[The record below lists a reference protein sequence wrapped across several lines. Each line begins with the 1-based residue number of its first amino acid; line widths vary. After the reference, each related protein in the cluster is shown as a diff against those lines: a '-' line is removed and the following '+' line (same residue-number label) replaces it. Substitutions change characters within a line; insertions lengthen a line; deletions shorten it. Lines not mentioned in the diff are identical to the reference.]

1 MYANEYNIL
10 QLEIYLIIIDEE
22 MKEETA
28 VLGRFK
34 EALRL
39 VLQQRPSLKQLIITT
54 DDYVYTPDFFG
65 WASFI
70 VWSVMK
76 Q

>member
-65 WASFI
+65 
-70 VWSVMK
+70 
-76 Q
+76 